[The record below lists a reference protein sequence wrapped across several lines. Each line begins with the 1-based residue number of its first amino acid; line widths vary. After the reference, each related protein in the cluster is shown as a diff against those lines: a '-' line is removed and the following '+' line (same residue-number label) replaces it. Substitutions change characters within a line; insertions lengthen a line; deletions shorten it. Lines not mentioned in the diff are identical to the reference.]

1 MAAVDQNDAKPP
13 KVRVAIL
20 FGGESDE
27 HDVSLRS
34 AETVMSALDPA
45 TYEVVQIGISR
56 EGRWLA
62 GDDAFKQL
70 AARSP
75 LFNLGAGEQEER
87 EASVSALDAAASP
100 RSGLPPAL
108 GSVDVVFPVLHGPRG
123 EDGTVQGMLELAGVP
138 FVGSGVLG
146 SALAMDKAMAKTV
159 LEQHGLPQGPWLL
172 VERGEWERDPSTLTE
187 KVENEIGFPCFVKPA
202 NMGSSVGVAKV
213 HVKEE
218 LNASMSLT
226 SQYDRRIVVEQ
237 GIDARE
243 IEVAILGNSD
253 PIASV
258 PGEVA
263 PGNEFYDYAAKYVD
277 DNSDLIIPADI
288 PPEVSDLAAELAVA
302 AFKAL
307 DLAGLA
313 RVDFFLERGTDRL
326 LVNEINTLPGFTAIS
341 MYPKLWAASGVPLEE
356 LVQRLLDLAQERH
369 AERRR

>member
-1 MAAVDQNDAKPP
+1 MALDDRHDENRPRL
-13 KVRVAIL
+13 RVAIL

-34 AETVMSALDPA
+34 ARAVMSALDHDGHD
-45 TYEVVQIGISR
+45 VVPIGISR

-75 LFNLGAGEQEER
+75 LFRLDDGTEPAD
-87 EASVSALDAAASP
+87 AKAALEPLDNESP
-100 RSGLPPAL
+100 ALPPAL

-123 EDGTVQGMLELAGVP
+123 EDGTVQGMLELAGLP
-138 FVGSGVLG
+138 FVGSSVLG
-146 SALAMDKAMAKTV
+146 SALAMDKAMTKTV
-159 LEQHGLPQGPWLL
+159 LAHHGLPQGPWLL
-172 VERGEWERDPSTLTE
+172 LNRREWEHDPLPMTAR
-187 KVENEIGFPCFVKPA
+187 VENEIGFPCFVKPA

-213 HVKEE
+213 HAADE
-218 LNASMSLT
+218 LSASISLA

-237 GIDARE
+237 GVDARE
-243 IEVAILGNSD
+243 IEVAVLGND
-253 PIASV
+253 NPISSV
-258 PGEVA
+258 PGEVV
-263 PGNEFYDYAAKYVD
+263 PGNEFYDYTAKYVD

-288 PPEVSDLAAELAVA
+288 SEEVAAEAGSLAVA

-313 RVDFFLERGTDRL
+313 RVDFFLERGTGRL
-326 LVNEINTLPGFTAIS
+326 LINEINTLPGFTAIS
-341 MYPKLWAASGVPLEE
+341 MYPKLWEASGVPLPE
-356 LVQRLLDLAQERH
+356 LVRRLLALAQERR